1 MFLGYLPDIAN
12 KFKKN
17 AVLGRVFD
25 YLYYALDD
33 DNAVHKRICALQNGE
48 TYQVE
53 LEGGARAIEQA
64 YQTKSPQKAFYESHI
79 AMVDFQMVVS
89 GVELFFIAPNT
100 LCEVKQPLDSKRDLI
115 EYAPSKFCSSIQL
128 FPGNLAVFEPIDT
141 HAGGIAISEPMDIKT
156 VVVRVPKECV
166 KLNF

>member
-1 MFLGYLPDIAN
+1 MVLGYLPDIAN

-48 TYQVE
+48 TYEVE

-128 FPGNLAVFEPIDT
+128 FPCNLAVFEPIDT
-141 HAGGIAISEPMDIKT
+141 HAGGIAISEPMDIKK
-156 VVVRVPKECV
+156 VVVKVPKECV

>member
-25 YLYYALDD
+25 YLYYALDE

-48 TYQVE
+48 TYEVE

-141 HAGGIAISEPMDIKT
+141 HAGGIAISEPMDIKK
-156 VVVRVPKECV
+156 VVVKVPKECV